1 VRLSVADPG
10 LRARVSDALGAP
22 VPGSV
27 IVTSDLRGLAALRAA
42 EPRARLVIVAVARAE
57 VATALD
63 AGADAALA
71 GELRPAELA
80 ARVRALTRRA
90 QTRQAVGPLALDLRA
105 RSAAVD
111 GRRLELPRR
120 EFTLLCALASDP
132 GRVFT
137 KAELLATCWGTCA
150 PGSRTLERH
159 VARLRRRL
167 GRRAAM
173 LVTVWGV
180 GYRLDAAA

>member
-10 LRARVSDALGAP
+10 LRARVADALGATVSGP
-22 VPGSV
+22 V
-27 IVTSDLRGLAALRAA
+27 IVTTDLQGLPALRAA

-57 VATALD
+57 VAAALD
-63 AGADAALA
+63 AGADVALA

-90 QTRQAVGPLALDLRA
+90 QSRESVGPLALDVRA
-105 RSAAVD
+105 RSAALD

-137 KAELLATCWGTCA
+137 KAELLASCWGTCS

-167 GRRAAM
+167 DRHAAM

-180 GYRLDAAA
+180 GYRLDAVA